1 MLENRPTVSVVVMT
15 FNEEA
20 TVAAV
25 VREIQDVLRGLE
37 RPYEILAV
45 NDGSSDGTAAQ
56 LAALARELPNV
67 RVITHEVNQG
77 LGGVYRTGFGQACGR
92 YVTFFPADGQ
102 FPATIIRQF
111 LPLMDRQDMVLGYLP
126 KRDGPWLSKILSYVE
141 RVLYHVLFGSMPR
154 FQGILMFRRSL
165 LAELP
170 ALRSSGRGWAVLM
183 ELILRTSRAG
193 CRVVS
198 VPTGIRPRTSG
209 MSKVNNWRTI
219 LSNLRQLKT
228 LHGMLAEEKREGN
241 EAIRRAA

>member
-20 TVAAV
+20 TVACV

-37 RPYEILAV
+37 QPYEILAV

-67 RVITHEVNQG
+67 RVVTHEVNQG
-77 LGGVYRTGFGQACGR
+77 LGGVYRTGFGHACGR

-126 KRDGPWLSKILSYVE
+126 KRDGPWLSKILSYVR
-141 RVLYHVLFGSMPR
+141 RVLYRVLFDSMPPS
-154 FQGILMFRRSL
+154 GILMFRRSL
-165 LAELP
+165 LAGYQPTFRRSRLGGADGTHP
-170 ALRSSGRGWAVLM
+170 APAGLAAASSPCRPASGRA
-183 ELILRTSRAG
+183 RAG
-193 CRVVS
+193 CQKSTIGERFSRIFVS
-198 VPTGIRPRTSG
+198 
-209 MSKVNNWRTI
+209 
-219 LSNLRQLKT
+219 
-228 LHGMLAEEKREGN
+228 
-241 EAIRRAA
+241 